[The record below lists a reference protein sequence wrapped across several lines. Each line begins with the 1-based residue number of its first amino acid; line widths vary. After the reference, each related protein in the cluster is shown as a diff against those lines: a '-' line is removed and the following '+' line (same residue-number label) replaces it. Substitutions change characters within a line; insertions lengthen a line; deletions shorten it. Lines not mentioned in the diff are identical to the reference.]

1 MALSARSIAAY
12 PTFMGLIETMESK
25 RATTRRVSTMTI
37 TLTTEIEKALVEQ
50 AKQIGSSPEALALET
65 LRERFAPRHAGK
77 DNPTAQSTLAEF
89 LGDQLGALSSGEY
102 VAGGAR
108 MSEDTGKRFAAGM
121 LEKQRQGRL

>member
-1 MALSARSIAAY
+1 
-12 PTFMGLIETMESK
+12 
-25 RATTRRVSTMTI
+25 MTI

-50 AKQIGSSPEALALET
+50 AMKIGSSPEALALET
-65 LRERFAPRHAGK
+65 LRERFAPMHGRE
-77 DNPTAQSTLAEF
+77 DNSTAQATLAEF
-89 LGDQLGALSSGEY
+89 LGDQLGALSSDEY